1 LQLCDFAFPVWPDP
15 QSGLLRPIPTY
26 SDQKKFFIKPKPEEF
41 MSRIGK
47 IARLPEHIRE
57 EINCRLQDGQE
68 GNHIISWLNSIP
80 EVTTV
85 LSKMFDNAVITD
97 GNLSEWKKGG
107 FRDWQNQQQ
116 ALAESRRIVAEG
128 RQLAQTSPRPLGDHL
143 AAWLLG
149 RYIVA
154 TRQLTQNPKNR
165 AAWKMLREI
174 CHDVVALRRGEHS
187 AEWLRLDREKLELQR
202 LRDEREAKKKS
213 KPNSEV
219 AQPLSPL
226 TDAEKERRFRQI
238 FGMEP
243 Q

>member
-1 LQLCDFAFPVWPDP
+1 
-15 QSGLLRPIPTY
+15 
-26 SDQKKFFIKPKPEEF
+26 
-41 MSRIGK
+41 
-47 IARLPEHIRE
+47 
-57 EINCRLQDGQE
+57 
-68 GNHIISWLNSIP
+68 
-80 EVTTV
+80 
-85 LSKMFDNAVITD
+85 
-97 GNLSEWKKGG
+97 
-107 FRDWQNQQQ
+107 
-116 ALAESRRIVAEG
+116 
-128 RQLAQTSPRPLGDHL
+128 L